1 MHIYKMNI
9 TKISVAR
16 WIVAFGIMMNSIRLY
31 NYINFHFIFP
41 VLDKIMCPILGS
53 TLRCDSVNS
62 LNKSAFISG
71 LLFLVFDMFTSL
83 NGENY
88 SKIFLKVLPKI
99 CSIQLVLHLIAFYYI
114 SIWSK
119 EIGSF
124 GHNRLTS
131 YLFQSTV
138 NVFFFAVSWIL
149 SILDLNLFI
158 SNE

>member
-1 MHIYKMNI
+1 MVI
-9 TKISVAR
+9 TKITVTR
-16 WIVAFGIMMNSIRLY
+16 WIVAIGIMMNSIRLY

-41 VLDKIMCPILGS
+41 VLYKIMCPILGS

-71 LLFLVFDMFTSL
+71 LLFLILDMFTSL
-83 NGENY
+83 SGENY
-88 SKIFLKVLPKI
+88 SKIFLKLLPKV
-99 CSIQLVLHLIAFYYI
+99 CSAQLILHLIAVYYI

-131 YLFQSTV
+131 YLFQSAV
-138 NVFFFAVSWIL
+138 NMCFFAVSWIL
-149 SILDLNLFI
+149 SILDSNLYI